1 MSEIYD
7 TGEIR
12 RAARKIKSCAENLAD
27 SAEPKLNRVRRE
39 IPDNFQGKAAEA
51 LSERVDDLYSDVRSI
66 GKGLKS
72 LYRAL
77 INYAEALEEADRKMA
92 EKL

>member
-1 MSEIYD
+1 MAVTYD

-12 RAARKIKSCAENLAD
+12 RAARKIKSCAETLAD
-27 SAEPKLNRVRRE
+27 SAEPKLNRVRSE
-39 IPDNFQGKAAEA
+39 IPENFQGKAAEA
-51 LSERVDDLYSDVRSI
+51 LSDRVDDLYKDVRTI
-66 GKGLKS
+66 GGGLKS

-77 INYAEALEEADRKMA
+77 MNYAEALEEADRKIA

>member
-1 MSEIYD
+1 MAVIYD

-12 RAARKIKSCAENLAD
+12 RAARKIKNCADNLAE
-27 SAEPKLNRVRRE
+27 SAEPKLSRVRRE

-51 LSERVDDLYSDVRSI
+51 LNDRVDDLYKDVQTI

-77 INYAEALEEADRKMA
+77 INYAEALEEADRELA